1 MLNWNLLAEGGNEKI
16 MSYVMIGILAVL
28 IVVYFI
34 WSSKSMKKRDE
45 ARQKM
50 MDESLRVGTEILT
63 IGGIYG
69 TIVEVDADGSHFVI
83 ETGTETQKSY
93 IKFDKVAFHSVVVKD
108 EEVEETIEESV
119 EETAQTEETE
129 SK

>member
-1 MLNWNLLAEGGNEKI
+1 MFVWNLLADEANGNKNP
-16 MSYVMIGILAVL
+16 MSFVFIGILLVL
-28 IVVYFI
+28 IVVYFV

-50 MDESLRVGTEILT
+50 VEESLRVGVEVLT

-83 ETGTETQKSY
+83 ETGSETQKSY
-93 IKFDKVAFHSVVVKD
+93 LKFDKVAFHSVVVKD
-108 EEVEETIEESV
+108 EEVEETAETTEES
-119 EETAQTEETE
+119 TEN
-129 SK
+129 

>member
-1 MLNWNLLAEGGNEKI
+1 MFVWNLLADDAGKKTDPTSLI
-16 MSYVMIGILAVL
+16 FIGILLVL
-28 IVVYFI
+28 IVVYFV

-50 MDESLRVGTEILT
+50 VEESLRVGVEVLT

-93 IKFDKVAFHSVVVKD
+93 LKFDKVAFHPVVVKD
-108 EEVEETIEESV
+108 EEVEETSLH
-119 EETAQTEETE
+119 
-129 SK
+129 SLRF

>member
-1 MLNWNLLAEGGNEKI
+1 MFIWNLLADETNGNKNP
-16 MSYVMIGILAVL
+16 MSFVFIGILLVL
-28 IVVYFI
+28 IVVYFV

-50 MDESLRVGTEILT
+50 IEESLRVGVDVLT

-83 ETGTETQKSY
+83 ETGSETQKSY
-93 IKFDKVAFHSVVVKD
+93 LKFDKVAFHSVVVKD
-108 EEVEETIEESV
+108 EEVEETAETTEES
-119 EETAQTEETE
+119 TEN
-129 SK
+129 

>member
-1 MLNWNLLAEGGNEKI
+1 MFIWNLLADETNGNKNP
-16 MSYVMIGILAVL
+16 MSFVFIGILLVL
-28 IVVYFI
+28 IVVYFV

-50 MDESLRVGTEILT
+50 IEESLRVGVDVLT

-83 ETGTETQKSY
+83 ETGSETQKSY
-93 IKFDKVAFHSVVVKD
+93 LKFDKVAFHSVVVKD
-108 EEVEETIEESV
+108 GEVEETAETTEES
-119 EETAQTEETE
+119 TEN
-129 SK
+129 

>member
-1 MLNWNLLAEGGNEKI
+1 MFVWNLLADDAGKKTDPTDPTSFI
-16 MSYVMIGILAVL
+16 FIGILLVL
-28 IVVYFI
+28 IVVYFV

-50 MDESLRVGTEILT
+50 VEESLRVGVEVLT

-93 IKFDKVAFHSVVVKD
+93 LKFDKVAFHSVVVKD
-108 EEVEETIEESV
+108 EEVEETTEEVTEES
-119 EETAQTEETE
+119 TEN
-129 SK
+129 